1 MGKKGKGS
9 KKKDDEKKKKKKK
22 KKDDTHTSKEP
33 SVTVSNPP
41 TAVPMKKFM
50 VLYMASGLEFERMRQ
65 NSTPEQRKKGMD
77 AWMKWMNANKTSI
90 VEGGAP
96 LGKTK
101 GVDSNGVS
109 NTRNEI
115 GGYSVVQAESH
126 DAATEDI
133 RQRPSSSANARRMDR
148 NPRDHAVA
156 WDVVTNAS
164 CIAAVRSL
172 VSVAS
177 TSALGHS
184 RHMSDCV
191 KKGPLYP

>member
-9 KKKDDEKKKKKKK
+9 KKKKDDEKKKKKKK
-22 KKDDTHTSKEP
+22 KP
-33 SVTVSNPP
+33 YVTVSYPP

-96 LGKTK
+96 LGKPK
-101 GVDSNGVS
+101 RVDSNGVS

-126 DAATEDI
+126 DAATKI
-133 RQRPSSSANARRMDR
+133 FGK
-148 NPRDHAVA
+148 DHPHLQMPGA
-156 WDVVTNAS
+156 WIEVIEV
-164 CIAAVRSL
+164 
-172 VSVAS
+172 
-177 TSALGHS
+177 
-184 RHMSDCV
+184 M
-191 KKGPLYP
+191 PLPEM

>member
-22 KKDDTHTSKEP
+22 KKDDTHTSKDP
-33 SVTVSNPP
+33 SVTVSNQP

-50 VLYMASGLEFERMRQ
+50 VLYMASGLEFERMKQ
-65 NSTPEQRKKGMD
+65 SSTPEQRKKGMD
-77 AWMKWMNANKTSI
+77 AWMRWMSSNKTSI

-101 GVDSNGVS
+101 RVDSNGAS

-126 DAATEDI
+126 DAATKI
-133 RQRPSSSANARRMDR
+133 FGK
-148 NPRDHAVA
+148 DHPHLQMPGA
-156 WDVVTNAS
+156 WIEIIEV
-164 CIAAVRSL
+164 
-172 VSVAS
+172 
-177 TSALGHS
+177 
-184 RHMSDCV
+184 M
-191 KKGPLYP
+191 PLPGM